1 MTFDVTRSPRRRR
14 RVSPSTW
21 DAVERARPAREIPC
35 GSRVANFV
43 TPCRH
48 RFWPWK
54 GAPGHP
60 ATVRVKLYAVDA
72 WNDMLEAGEGKG
84 ATATDVADLAQEA
97 MQASVDAL
105 SARPLPPNDPESP
118 GRKGR

>member
-1 MTFDVTRSPRRRR
+1 MELRLL
-14 RVSPSTW
+14 PSLPS
-21 DAVERARPAREIPC
+21 AAAL
-35 GSRVANFV
+35 GQ
-43 TPCRH
+43 H

-60 ATVRVKLYAVDA
+60 ATVCVKLYAVDA
-72 WNDMLEAGEGKG
+72 WNDMLEAGEGKT

-105 SARPLPPNDPESP
+105 SAQPLPPNDPESP